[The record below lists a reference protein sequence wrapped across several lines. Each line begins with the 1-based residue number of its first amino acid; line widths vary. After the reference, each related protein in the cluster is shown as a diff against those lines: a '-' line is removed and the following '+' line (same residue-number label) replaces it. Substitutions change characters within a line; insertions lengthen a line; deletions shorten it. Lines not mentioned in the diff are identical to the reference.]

1 MNSSEATDR
10 MLVLRAQRGEPAAFG
25 ELVNRYMQRAY
36 FAALGLV
43 GSPDEALDLSQ
54 EAFARAFRARGR
66 LDPERPFFP
75 WLYQIIRRLCFNHS
89 RDRAAHRR
97 KLEGAGSWLADTTM
111 GEPPADP
118 EREFERTELR
128 EQVAREAC
136 RRSGVDVR
144 TLRHVAVL
152 HVKRSAHAEILDRLG
167 LGPEHSI
174 YLEDCGHVG
183 QIDPLISLK
192 RARDAGR
199 FRDGDVALLLAAGIG
214 YVWNAMCVRWQEE

>member
-128 EQVAREAC
+128 EQVARAIERLRPNEREVLVLREFEGLRYREIAELVEIPIGTVMSRLYAARRALARELIEA
-136 RRSGVDVR
+136 GVVPDPE
-144 TLRHVAVL
+144 
-152 HVKRSAHAEILDRLG
+152 SA
-167 LGPEHSI
+167 P
-174 YLEDCGHVG
+174 
-183 QIDPLISLK
+183 
-192 RARDAGR
+192 
-199 FRDGDVALLLAAGIG
+199 
-214 YVWNAMCVRWQEE
+214 